1 MRAGVSPIARADAGR
16 GEPIARADAG
26 RGGPTRAPSPSARR
40 SLLRK
45 PSCAAL
51 GAHITQLRRP
61 DATVRGV
68 SPVLLQMWIGPV
80 PGSEMQ
86 AALTP
91 VVATMRVWASPALLQ
106 MLAGWCQVPGADV
119 RRGDLVSA
127 QMWAETSQ
135 VGQRGRA
142 DESGHSA
149 EAGRG

>member
-1 MRAGVSPIARADAGR
+1 MVWPSPADAGS
-16 GEPIARADAG
+16 
-26 RGGPTRAPSPSARR
+26 GGPRHQVPAQIAAA
-40 SLLRK
+40 

-51 GAHITQLRRP
+51 GAQITQLRRP

-80 PGSEMQ
+80 PIEMQ
-86 AALTP
+86 AALSP
-91 VVATMRVWASPALLQ
+91 VVATMRVWASRVVLQ
-106 MLAGWCQVPGADV
+106 MLAGWCLFPAQRWERTSRAGADV

-135 VGQRGRA
+135 VGQGGRA

>member
-1 MRAGVSPIARADAGR
+1 MVWASPADAGR

-26 RGGPTRAPSPSARR
+26 RGGPGHQVPAQIAAA
-40 SLLRK
+40 

-51 GAHITQLRRP
+51 GAQIGQLRRP

-86 AALTP
+86 AALSP

-119 RRGDLVSA
+119 RRGDLVPA

-135 VGQRGRA
+135 VGQGGRA